1 MRLPQGTEEEKGVRE
16 RAVRA
21 ATEKT
26 IQVPL
31 SLMKAIDQ
39 TWEPLV
45 EMATVGNMNC
55 RSDLQVRHSVT
66 SVS

>member
-16 RAVRA
+16 RAVKV

-26 IQVPL
+26 IHVPL
-31 SLMKAIDQ
+31 SLLKTIDA

-45 EMATVGNMNC
+45 ELAGVGNMNC
-55 RSDLQVRHSVT
+55 RSDLQVS
-66 SVS
+66 